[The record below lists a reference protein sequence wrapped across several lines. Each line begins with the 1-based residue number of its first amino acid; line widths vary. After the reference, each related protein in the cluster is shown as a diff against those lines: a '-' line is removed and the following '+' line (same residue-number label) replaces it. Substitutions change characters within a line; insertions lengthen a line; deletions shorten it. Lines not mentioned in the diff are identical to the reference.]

1 LVGGYWQEANMGR
14 AFRVLVVEDEAYVAL
29 DILAELRSHGITV
42 VGPTASSDEAL
53 ALIGRETIDAAVLDV
68 KLGDGDCTAV
78 ADALNERGVPFL
90 LLTGYGAERVP
101 ERHQNRPLINKPY
114 PTILLLNTLNSLT
127 G

>member
-1 LVGGYWQEANMGR
+1 MGR
-14 AFRVLVVEDEAYVAL
+14 AFRVLLVEDEAYVVL
-29 DILAELRSHGITV
+29 DISMELRGHGITV
-42 VGPTASSDEAL
+42 VGPAASSDEAL

-78 ADALNERGVPFL
+78 ADALNERGIRFL
-90 LLTGYGAERVP
+90 FLTGYGAERVP

-114 PTILLLNTLNSLT
+114 PAVLLLNTLEALT